1 MSQKIFFVQPNK
13 FSQNS
18 PEERILN
25 LEFQILRG
33 ANPLRPPPKI
43 APSALNYFLLFKI
56 AVHLF
61 SKKLSKTL
69 MSTSKTGQDQN
80 QKRVNLNV
88 LEPQGLDA
96 SEKNI
101 LYATIVFFSG
111 RT

>member
-1 MSQKIFFVQPNK
+1 
-13 FSQNS
+13 
-18 PEERILN
+18 
-25 LEFQILRG
+25 
-33 ANPLRPPPKI
+33 
-43 APSALNYFLLFKI
+43 
-56 AVHLF
+56 
-61 SKKLSKTL
+61 